1 MTFFFLI
8 RKLEFLGPLKG
19 ILELAIKPALPEIHK
34 MDRIAHQR
42 QEEERGVGVKPRA
55 LLQMWL

>member
-1 MTFFFLI
+1 
-8 RKLEFLGPLKG
+8 LEFLGPLKG

>member
-1 MTFFFLI
+1 MG
-8 RKLEFLGPLKG
+8 LGGMIGHSQRNQQKD
-19 ILELAIKPALPEIHK
+19 K